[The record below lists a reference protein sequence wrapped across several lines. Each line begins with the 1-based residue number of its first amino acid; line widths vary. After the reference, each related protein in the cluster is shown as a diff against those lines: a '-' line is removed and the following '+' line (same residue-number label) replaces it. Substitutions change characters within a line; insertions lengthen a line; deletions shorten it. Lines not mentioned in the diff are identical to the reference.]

1 MEFKKPQNFW
11 VKWKKNMKRIGK
23 KWDQVVEMTAQEMR
37 ASLEKQLEK
46 LPFFISTKDT
56 ADFLGISK
64 SNLIKKTETGEIKS
78 IRNGKLIKIPKECLI
93 EYVLNAM

>member
-1 MEFKKPQNFW
+1 M
-11 VKWKKNMKRIGK
+11 
-23 KWDQVVEMTAQEMR
+23 EMTAQEMR

-64 SNLIKKTETGEIKS
+64 SSVLKKTESGEIKS
-78 IRNGKLIKIPKECLI
+78 IRSGRLIKIPKECLI

>member
-1 MEFKKPQNFW
+1 
-11 VKWKKNMKRIGK
+11 
-23 KWDQVVEMTAQEMR
+23 MTAQEMR

-64 SNLIKKTETGEIKS
+64 SNLIRKTETGEIKY
-78 IRNGKLIKIPKECLI
+78 IRNGK
-93 EYVLNAM
+93 

>member
-1 MEFKKPQNFW
+1 
-11 VKWKKNMKRIGK
+11 
-23 KWDQVVEMTAQEMR
+23 MTTQEMR
-37 ASLEKQLEK
+37 TSLEKELEK

-64 SNLIKKTETGEIKS
+64 SSVLKKTETGELKS
-78 IRNGKLIKIPKECLI
+78 IRSGRLVKIPKECLI

>member
-1 MEFKKPQNFW
+1 MILKKYFSLQ
-11 VKWKKNMKRIGK
+11 KIKN
-23 KWDQVVEMTAQEMR
+23 T
-37 ASLEKQLEK
+37 
-46 LPFFISTKDT
+46 ISR
-56 ADFLGISK
+56 K